1 MSRPQ
6 SNEIRRS
13 QRGRLEQESW
23 RRKQEAE
30 GRPKDKDKATPVPEE
45 NRPGHHPD
53 REEDRPEG

>member
-13 QRGRLEQESW
+13 ERGRLEQESW

-30 GRPKDKDKATPVPEE
+30 RRPKRKAQPGPVPEE
-45 NRPGHHPD
+45 NRSGHHPA
-53 REEDRPEG
+53 REQDRPEE